1 MIRGI
6 HNEKDLDD
14 YITGRKGWF
23 LLAFH
28 ASWCRQ
34 CKAMHK
40 TVENMSEEFQNE
52 LPFYMIDI
60 DEMEELAKSL
70 RIQGVPTYIV
80 FENGNEMGRIIG
92 YHQKDTFKQELNAIL
107 TKQDSDSK
115 SSDK

>member
-14 YITGRKGWF
+14 YITGRKGRF

-52 LPFYMIDI
+52 VPFYMIDI

-70 RIQGVPTYIV
+70 RIQGFPTYIV
-80 FENGNEMGRIIG
+80 FENGNEIGRIIG
-92 YHQKDTFKQELNAIL
+92 YHQKDTFKQELNSIL

>member
-1 MIRGI
+1 MIIEI
-6 HNEKDLDD
+6 HNEKELDD
-14 YITGRKGWF
+14 YIVGRKGWF
-23 LLAFH
+23 LLAFL

-70 RIQGVPTYIV
+70 RIQGVPAYIV

-92 YHQKDTFKQELNAIL
+92 YHQKDTFKQELSAIL
-107 TKQDSDSK
+107 TKQDLYSK